1 MIIFKS
7 IQRIDLIVNGK
18 VYSKFKFVLLDNSI
32 MLLTPQQFEEMKA
45 RNYGLSRARQ
55 QNLSF
60 YVVDRVSDIIKD
72 SKTHKEMIKN

>member
-1 MIIFKS
+1 MLKQFKKLFVCLETKSQSHIKTIYTKMISFKS

-45 RNYGLSRARQ
+45 N
-55 QNLSF
+55 
-60 YVVDRVSDIIKD
+60 K
-72 SKTHKEMIKN
+72 

>member
-55 QNLSF
+55 
-60 YVVDRVSDIIKD
+60 
-72 SKTHKEMIKN
+72 